1 MDNKNLYM
9 ALSSPNVKF
18 NFTRHVTFG
27 NQINADE
34 RFYSVSMVVEIQ
46 LI

>member
-1 MDNKNLYM
+1 MDNKNLCM
-9 ALSSPNVKF
+9 AVSFPNLNF

-27 NQINADE
+27 NQVNADE
-34 RFYSVSMVVEIQ
+34 RFYSVSMGVEIQ